1 MRTKRVRFEPSRLP
15 GSGLELA
22 QPAGPAPPSRNW
34 FSRNPVL
41 VGVIAGATVG
51 AVAAATGD
59 NKLFCPG
66 GDESCVLHS
75 PGLKVFAVG
84 VFGAVGGLVGFLA
97 SIGK

>member
-1 MRTKRVRFEPSRLP
+1 
-15 GSGLELA
+15 
-22 QPAGPAPPSRNW
+22 
-34 FSRNPVL
+34 
-41 VGVIAGATVG
+41 VG